1 MKAHS
6 NSSAGEPAV
15 LAELIQQHSLDPLR
29 KAARDLRLTEHL
41 ALALLERRD
50 LPHQVIEDLTKNMA
64 VMKHRRV
71 INAVVIHPR
80 TPRHV
85 SLPIARRLY
94 NFELMQITLLPTVTA
109 DLKMFAEEQL
119 INRVETISAGERLAL
134 AKRGSTRIAAALL
147 LDAEARVI
155 EAALHNPYMTERW
168 IVKAVLDD
176 DAPQAL
182 IDALCRDPKW
192 SLRREVRAALLR
204 NEKTPLARVVAFAE
218 SMSSMALREIL
229 LHSRLPR
236 NVKEYLQKILE
247 QRPLGIKS

>member
-1 MKAHS
+1 MKSDSHS
-6 NSSAGEPAV
+6 AASEPALV
-15 LAELIQQHSLDPLR
+15 ELIHQHSLEPLR
-29 KAARDLRLTEHL
+29 KAARDLRLTEDL

-64 VMKHRRV
+64 GMKHRRV
-71 INAVVIHPR
+71 INGVVIHPR

-94 NFELMQITLLPTVTA
+94 NFELMQITLLPTVNA

-182 IDALCRDPKW
+182 IDALCRDSKW

-229 LHSRLPR
+229 LHSRLPH
-236 NVKEYLQKILE
+236 NVKSYLEKILE
-247 QRPLGIKS
+247 QRPVGIK